1 MEAHH
6 GGQMPDLTT
15 SLYSQFA
22 HPIVHPLHKDIAAIS
37 PMPGDTNYLA
47 VVGNDLSRVLEVGPQ
62 GITAEIPLKPT
73 TSSHAFNR
81 FTQVCWGSINAQSR
95 VIAATASGSIY
106 AWDPFSTPA
115 KQVFYKREGCRI
127 NQIVSRPQ
135 EPHQFLTVA
144 SDGSIKLWD
153 MRDNHRASLIV
164 RRKAIIYSNA
174 IFNPVDNRDCVVAE
188 EDGSI
193 NQLDIRKKA
202 FVARVFAHTQGVKS
216 MHWNPEGRWLATAG
230 NDKLIMVWDMNEP
243 GFKGVRKTIHTQGNL
258 KSVRW
263 RPGHPEELASSHT
276 LNDGRVYLWNIN
288 RPYLPRAYVYCPVPV
303 VDFTFRD
310 ESVVWATCEQGNF
323 RQLDFHAGTIVE
335 DLFPRNRVCW
345 SPRGQLAFT
354 TSRHRIRNPVE
365 EGLACLAAQPQ
376 SWPSVSHRRLLSIE
390 SNGSVGNMGSGNTAV
405 KGWPGLA
412 PSTLSTS
419 DALSTGSSGTQNR
432 GRNSG
437 VAPHIASLVN
447 GNFATNAGTIEALA
461 MTQSMLSAAS
471 PPRPLVGGLPDSSV
485 SRLTSRPS
493 STRASH
499 GSPVVPPN
507 SFVNDPYSSH
517 RSTLGHH
524 RGISH
529 SSLYSGNSP
538 SSLGELNQ
546 HGMSQDAQRIHTA
559 QEVEVQELMRGST
572 LISQGIH
579 ALTCASPP
587 LPTQDMGLCTLTAT
601 NYHFD
606 PDAFAFLAQNYR
618 EDSTTPLLC
627 CQNNANAALQ
637 VGNYRACSTWHILA
651 MVFQSA
657 QWLPTNQEI
666 QKRLAAEHQIHMAT
680 QPWSANMPPAFPAY
694 AAQYRPNRVPYYPPD
709 FLMRQEALSGV
720 EGNQPP
726 YWVTPPPHYS
736 NMPPYLRLNHIY
748 SLSGKNGSIRSTQNA
763 ARSSHAATRMVQQ
776 DSVPNPMNSSS
787 DAEHDDR
794 ASQNVYFSPQPFDPI
809 PEQPSE
815 NEDSKPDPRSDVV
828 TADHSPKAPSLS
840 KFGAPPITDWT
851 KPFNTGETS
860 SAGVPV
866 ENTMAPGNQTIGVG
880 KSSPLGDGVKLLQQ
894 IIEFYAQQGDVQFCV
909 TLFFV
914 FRQFLQ
920 PVVDHRRVAHWCT
933 EYMELLRR
941 FKLHAVATQI
951 GNRSAFTFLKM
962 PTTKHSEIATSC
974 NFCNEPLPYSDH
986 GYWACLACQHLTSQC
1001 ALCHLPAKGQVIW
1014 CRGCGHGGHAKHLIE
1029 WYRKHSTCPTGCGH
1043 ECTAITVE
1051 Q

>member
-1 MEAHH
+1 MAAHH
-6 GGQMPDLTT
+6 GGQMSDLTT

-37 PMPGDTNYLA
+37 HMSGDTNYLA

-73 TSSHAFNR
+73 TSTHAFNR

-153 MRDNHRASLIV
+153 MRENHRASLIV

-174 IFNPVDNRDCVVAE
+174 VFNPVDNRDCVVAE

-193 NQLDIRKKA
+193 NQLDLRKKA

-230 NDKLIMVWDMNEP
+230 NDKLIMVWDMDEP
-243 GFKGVRKTIHTQGNL
+243 GFKGIRKTIHTQGNL

-323 RQLDFHAGTIVE
+323 RQLDFRAGTIVE

-354 TSRHRIRNPVE
+354 TSLHRVRNPVE
-365 EGLACLAAQPQ
+365 EGLACLTTQPQ
-376 SWPSVSHRRLLSIE
+376 SWPSGSHRRLLSIE
-390 SNGSVGNMGSGNTAV
+390 SNGSVGNAGSGNSVTM
-405 KGWPGLA
+405 GWSGLTS
-412 PSTLSTS
+412 STLSTN
-419 DALSTGSSGTQNR
+419 DPLLVGGSGIQNK

-437 VAPHIASLVN
+437 AAPPIVSLVN
-447 GNFATNAGTIEALA
+447 GNFAASTGTIEALA
-461 MTQSMLSAAS
+461 MTQSMMSAAS

-485 SRLTSRPS
+485 NRLTSKPG
-493 STRASH
+493 STRAPY
-499 GSPVVPPN
+499 GSPVAPPN
-507 SFVNDPYSSH
+507 SFTSEAYPSH
-517 RSTLGHH
+517 RSMLGHH

-538 SSLGELNQ
+538 NSLGELNQ
-546 HGMSQDAQRIHTA
+546 HCMNQDAQRIHVS

-579 ALTCASPP
+579 ALTCTSPP
-587 LPTQDMGLCTLTAT
+587 LPTQDMGLYTLTAT

-606 PDAFAFLAQNYR
+606 PEAFAFLAQNYR
-618 EDSTTPLLC
+618 EDATTPLLC
-627 CQNNANAALQ
+627 CQTNAKAALQ

-666 QKRLAAEHQIHMAT
+666 QKRLAAEHQIHTAT
-680 QPWSANMPPAFPAY
+680 QPWSVPMPSTSFAY
-694 AAQYRPNRVPYYPPD
+694 AAQYRPTHVPYFPPD

-720 EGNQPP
+720 EGNQRH
-726 YWVTPPPHYS
+726 YWAATQPHYS
-736 NMPPYLRLNHIY
+736 MMPLHLNLPHTYI
-748 SLSGKNGSIRSTQNA
+748 LPGKNSSIRSTQNA
-763 ARSSHAATRMVQQ
+763 TRLSHISTRPIQQ
-776 DSVPNPMNSSS
+776 ASVPTPINSSS
-787 DAEHDDR
+787 NAEPNEKTFQKIH
-794 ASQNVYFSPQPFDPI
+794 FSPQTFDPI
-809 PEQPSE
+809 LGQSPET
-815 NEDSKPDPRSDVV
+815 EDATLDLRPKIT
-828 TADHSPKAPSLS
+828 TADQSPTVPSLS
-840 KFGAPPITDWT
+840 KLNAPPITDWT
-851 KPFNTGETS
+851 KPFKAGETP
-860 SAGVPV
+860 ATGIPV
-866 ENTMAPGNQTIGVG
+866 ENAMTSANLSIGAG
-880 KSSPLGDGVKLLQQ
+880 GPSPLGDGIQLLQQ
-894 IIEFYAQQGDVQFCV
+894 IIEFYARHGDVQFCV
-909 TLFFV
+909 TLYFV

-920 PVVDHRRVAHWCT
+920 PVMDHQRVAHWCA

-974 NFCNEPLPYSDH
+974 NFCNEPLLYSDH
-986 GYWACLACQHLTSQC
+986 GYWACLACQHLTSHC

-1029 WYRKHSTCPTGCGH
+1029 WYRKHSRCPTGCGH